1 MKRLEKN
8 KGKELKRKYQNELK
22 RRDEFTSHKFI
33 VLDMKKIDPDE
44 FLKSKKPNVKICK

>member
-1 MKRLEKN
+1 MLEKN
-8 KGKELKRKYQNELK
+8 KGKELKRKYQKELK

-44 FLKSKKPNVKICK
+44 FLKSKKPNVKIRK